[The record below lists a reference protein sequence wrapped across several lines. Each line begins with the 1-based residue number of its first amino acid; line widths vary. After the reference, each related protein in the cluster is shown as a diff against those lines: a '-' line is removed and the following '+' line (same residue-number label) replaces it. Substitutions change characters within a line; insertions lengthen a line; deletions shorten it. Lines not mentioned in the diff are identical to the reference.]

1 MYKLLRDKN
10 FESEMKLNTKIL
22 QNTKTLQETM
32 LEATNAASKITL
44 PLFRSS
50 LVIENKLKQGFDPV
64 TKADRDAEK
73 IIREIIARKFSDHS
87 IFGEELD
94 DKITNSSYAWVIDPI
109 DGTRAFISGLPTW
122 GTLIGLLDGETAIAG
137 LMSQPFTGE
146 IFIAT
151 GKKAEYIY
159 QRKTTPL
166 ISSNTKNLSEAIMFT
181 TTPALFAKPAQ
192 RAAYDEIENKVRLAR
207 YGIDCYAYAL
217 LAMGQIDL
225 IIEPDLKQCDIAP
238 LIAII
243 ENSGAVVCTW
253 NKKSAHNG
261 GNIIAAATL
270 ELLDEALEILHKHLA

>member
-1 MYKLLRDKN
+1 
-10 FESEMKLNTKIL
+10 
-22 QNTKTLQETM
+22 M
-32 LEATNAASKITL
+32 LEATKAASKITL

-64 TKADRDAEK
+64 TKADRDAEQK
-73 IIREIIARKFSDHS
+73 IREVIERAYPSHS

-94 DKITNSSYAWVIDPI
+94 DKITNNPYAWVIDPI

-122 GTLIGLLDGETAIAG
+122 GTLIGLLDDKTAIAG

-159 QRKTTPL
+159 QGKITPL
-166 ISSNTKNLSEAIMFT
+166 ISSTTKNLSEAIMFT
-181 TTPALFAKPAQ
+181 TTPALFAKPTQ
-192 RAAYDEIENKVRLAR
+192 RAAYDEIEGKVRLAR
-207 YGIDCYAYAL
+207 YGVDCYAYAL

-243 ENSGAVVCTW
+243 ENSGAVVSTW

-261 GNIIAAATL
+261 GNIIAAATP
-270 ELLDEALEILHKHLA
+270 ELLNEALDILDRYLRD